1 MELQLWPWRLSLF
14 HVLWVKQLS
23 SWVHALLLQ
32 EPLHKMGVTFK
43 RLRQNA
49 VKREEGF
56 RSFGEDSCANWPTSS
71 TWICTCD
78 CTLNHPE
85 LQMGSLKHTCSG
97 HSLLG
102 VPKGV
107 QRAAI
112 AISMPTVWNGCWGG
126 SFIKPHSP
134 IPSQTELVNSTP
146 PGLVLFI
153 KPTYMSFVQGQMDF
167 SLGVLNISV
176 IFTFITREDLILE
189 LSLPPPPPYKYSL
202 STH

>member
-1 MELQLWPWRLSLF
+1 MELQLRPWRLSLF

-23 SWVHALLLQ
+23 NWVHALLLQ

-56 RSFGEDSCANWPTSS
+56 RSFGEDSRAKWPTSS
-71 TWICTCD
+71 AWICTCD

-97 HSLLG
+97 RSLLG

-112 AISMPTVWNGCWGG
+112 AISMPTVWNGCWEG
-126 SFIKPHSP
+126 P
-134 IPSQTELVNSTP
+134 
-146 PGLVLFI
+146 
-153 KPTYMSFVQGQMDF
+153 
-167 SLGVLNISV
+167 
-176 IFTFITREDLILE
+176 
-189 LSLPPPPPYKYSL
+189 SL
-202 STH
+202 SHIHLSHHKHNWWIQHHLA